1 MSDIIQRIVSF
12 LMSLL
17 MPLLTSWG
25 IAVKHFDKIENVK
38 YDTSYA
44 MDVYMPNQVSGNA
57 SGVLF
62 LHDGNFKDG
71 ERGDMDNDCQI
82 IANKG
87 YVAATMDYALI
98 AAKNNKTTLQ
108 TVMTEITNAIA
119 ALKSTAASKGVTLQ
133 KLALSGYGAGGYYAL
148 MYAYAYSAYA
158 TIDIQFVAVK
168 GAPADFT
175 YAIWKDVYSA
185 ADFAALVGALAGGL
199 NLSAD
204 AFEKNTESARSVS
217 ASISPAAALDKTL
230 GYGKIPTLAAYAG
243 NDAQVPYANLTSLE
257 AALVK
262 NKVPHT
268 LVSFPNSAH
277 DFKRDILQS
286 AEYSDALSNFCTQYF
301 GS

>member
-25 IAVKHFDKIENVK
+25 IAVKHFEKIENVK
-38 YDTSYA
+38 YDASQV
-44 MDVYMPNQVSGNA
+44 MDIYMPNQLSGNGSA
-57 SGVLF
+57 VLF

-71 ERGDMDNDCQI
+71 ARGDMDNDCQI

-98 AAKNNKTTLQ
+98 ANKNNKTTLQ

-119 ALKSTAASKGVTLQ
+119 ALKQTAADKGVTLQ

-148 MYAYAYSAYA
+148 MYAYAYSAYSV
-158 TIDIQFVAVK
+158 IPVMFVAVK
-168 GAPADFT
+168 GAPADFS
-175 YAIWKDVYSA
+175 YEIWKDVYSA

-204 AFEKNTESARSVS
+204 AFERNTDTAKNVS
-217 ASISPAAALDKTL
+217 ASISPAAALDKNL
-230 GYGKIPTLAAYAG
+230 GYGKVPTLAAYAG
-243 NDAQVPYANLTSLE
+243 KDEQVPYANLTSLE
-257 AALVK
+257 AALAK
-262 NKVPHT
+262 NKVAHM
-268 LVSFPNSAH
+268 LVNFPNSGH
-277 DFKRDILQS
+277 DFKRDILQG

-301 GS
+301 GG